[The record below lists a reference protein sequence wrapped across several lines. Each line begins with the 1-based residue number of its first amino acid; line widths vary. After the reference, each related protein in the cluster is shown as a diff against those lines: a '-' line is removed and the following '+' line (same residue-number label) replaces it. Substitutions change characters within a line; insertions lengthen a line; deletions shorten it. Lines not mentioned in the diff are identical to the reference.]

1 MATKQKELDEKLR
14 QSIVEKIYQFLKEEG
29 EDVRYTASN
38 VLMFPCL
45 DEEEGERFCS
55 ITVKIPTGS
64 RDGEEYDG
72 YGEAESYE
80 MHLKEQAEK
89 KAKKEAE
96 KQKKIERDKKA
107 REEKARLK
115 NEKKAKGGE

>member
-14 QSIVEKIYQFLKEEG
+14 QAIVEKVFQFFKDEG
-29 EDVRYTASN
+29 EDIRFTASN
-38 VLMFPCL
+38 TLMFPCL
-45 DEEEGERFCS
+45 DEDEGERFCT

-80 MHLKEQAEK
+80 IHLKEQAEK

-96 KQKKIERDKKA
+96 KKKKIEKDKKA
-107 REEKARLK
+107 REEKAKLK
-115 NEKKAKGGE
+115 AEKQKGGE